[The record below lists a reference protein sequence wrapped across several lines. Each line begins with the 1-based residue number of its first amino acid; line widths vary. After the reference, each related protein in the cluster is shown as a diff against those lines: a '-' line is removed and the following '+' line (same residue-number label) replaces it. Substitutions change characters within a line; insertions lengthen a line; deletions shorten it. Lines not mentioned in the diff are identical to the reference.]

1 MAFLVRRP
9 PVDSPC
15 SVGPGGSLKLQT
27 LSPDGEPLPSS
38 LALAPLHALR
48 LRAPPQALPTPC
60 TFCQACSLHWRR
72 QLRTTW
78 PPCHHRAAHPSP
90 RSSQPSAAQPAQ
102 KPVLDLLGRP
112 APPATKAKSARASLP
127 PLRFSTEVP
136 GPGVPTHCTP
146 EPPSTPAPCPSLQ
159 AISSARGTRVPMP
172 PHPCTS
178 SAEPGRHQSPP
189 GPTCPGHSSRQG
201 NPQSTL

>member
-1 MAFLVRRP
+1 M
-9 PVDSPC
+9 
-15 SVGPGGSLKLQT
+15 QT

-90 RSSQPSAAQPAQ
+90 RSSRPSAAQPAQ

-112 APPATKAKSARASLP
+112 APPATKAKSQGPPFLLSGSARRCPGLESPRIAPPSLHPPQPPARASRPSL
-127 PLRFSTEVP
+127 LQG
-136 GPGVPTHCTP
+136 GPGSRCPR
-146 EPPSTPAPCPSLQ
+146 TPAQARLSPAVIKVLPGQPAPVTAAGREIPSRHCETQ
-159 AISSARGTRVPMP
+159 ASVAFRDKSK
-172 PHPCTS
+172 
-178 SAEPGRHQSPP
+178 SP
-189 GPTCPGHSSRQG
+189 
-201 NPQSTL
+201 